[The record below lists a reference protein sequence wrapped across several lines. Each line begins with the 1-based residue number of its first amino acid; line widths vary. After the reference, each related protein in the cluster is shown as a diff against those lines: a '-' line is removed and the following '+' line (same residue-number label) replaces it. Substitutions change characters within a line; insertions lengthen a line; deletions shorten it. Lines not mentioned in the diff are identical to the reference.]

1 MDLKRDHFDDVRLL
15 RTNVARCWFTLL
27 LVGLALAPL
36 VLPGYTLYTLN
47 FIAVH
52 VIIALGLNILTGYT
66 GQISLGHAGFVAVGA
81 YATVLL
87 MTRVDVPFLL
97 ALPAAG
103 LVAAAFGVLMGF
115 PALRLEGPFLAVVTL
130 GFGLAVTQVIGR
142 WPLLGGR
149 MGLPVPELTVGPFAV
164 TGDRGLY
171 AVIVPLTL
179 LLAVAARNLMVSR
192 VGRAFRAVRDSD
204 IAAEAMG
211 VHLARTKTLAFA
223 ISAFYA
229 GVAGGLMAF
238 VLRFL
243 SPEQFSFVLSVLF
256 LAMIT
261 VGGLGSIAGSVFGAV
276 VVSLLLLKGHLVQ
289 EVPVV
294 GDLLAALSR
303 GVFTE
308 AGLPNV
314 SWVLTGLVLMLIV
327 VLEPL
332 GLYGLWLRTRRYWQ
346 TWPF

>member
-1 MDLKRDHFDDVRLL
+1 MDLKRDHYDDVRLL
-15 RTNVARCWFTLL
+15 RTNVVRFWFAVLL
-27 LVGLALAPL
+27 AGLALAPV
-36 VLPGYTLYTLN
+36 VLPGYTVYTLN
-47 FIAVH
+47 FIAVN
-52 VIIALGLNILTGYT
+52 IIVALGLNLLTGYT

-87 MTRVDVPFLL
+87 MTQAGIPFPL
-97 ALPAAG
+97 ALVLAG
-103 LVAAAFGVLMGF
+103 LAAAVLGVLMGF

-130 GFGLAVTQVIGR
+130 GFGLAVTQIIGR

-149 MGLPVPELTVGPFAV
+149 MGLQVPPLTIGPVTVAGDRALFAVIAPLTV
-164 TGDRGLY
+164 
-171 AVIVPLTL
+171 
-179 LLAVAARNLMVSR
+179 LLAIAARNLTVTR
-192 VGRAFRAVRDSD
+192 IGRAFRAIRDSD

-211 VHLARTKTLAFA
+211 INLARYQTLAFG

-243 SPEQFSFVLSVLF
+243 SPEQFTFVLSVLF

-261 VGGLGSIAGSVFGAV
+261 VGGLGSIAGSVFGAA
-276 VVSLLLLKGHLVQ
+276 VVSLLLLKGHLVH
-289 EVPVV
+289 EIPIL
-294 GDLLAALSR
+294 GDLLRALSR
-303 GVFTE
+303 SVFTE
-308 AGLPNV
+308 AGMANA
-314 SWVLTGLVLMLIV
+314 SWVLTGVVLMLIV
-327 VLEPL
+327 MFEPL

>member
-15 RTNVARCWFTLL
+15 RTPVARFWFTLL

-87 MTRVDVPFLL
+87 MTRLDLPFLL

-103 LVAAAFGVLMGF
+103 LVAAGFGVLMGF

-149 MGLPVPELTVGPFAV
+149 MGLPVPQLTVGPFAV

-179 LLAVAARNLMVSR
+179 FLAVAARNLMVSR

-261 VGGLGSIAGSVFGAV
+261 VGGLGSITGSVFGAV

-294 GDLLAALSR
+294 GDLLVALSR

-314 SWVLTGLVLMLIV
+314 TWVLTGLVLMLIV